1 MALDYRK
8 IILRNARIM
17 DPSTQRDAVGD
28 LYIEDEFLCGAPFA
42 ADDETRVI
50 DLTGYMVVPGLI
62 DFHVHLNFGGS
73 DVGLLPD
80 LMLLPNGVTSAV
92 DAGSAGVSN
101 YECFSRNTLTP
112 SLITGKSL
120 LYASNT
126 GQTTEYFA
134 ENLDPALMDER
145 RIARTFRQFPELI
158 GLKIRMGKKFTQS
171 LEPLKRTLQIADRIG
186 CFVSVHMIDLHC
198 GYEEILPLLR
208 PGDIVVHPFHFR
220 GETIFAEDG
229 TIRPCVWEA
238 KRRGVLFDLACARYN
253 HSLANVMSAL
263 SQGFFPDFVTSD
275 IGRNS
280 IYERPSFTLPY
291 VMSFMHAAGM
301 PLGDVIHA
309 CTHVAAKKMGIGNER
324 GTLRPGAFADIAV
337 LQPLERECVFT
348 DKLGNSC
355 PGHLLLSPKM
365 TIKDGRILYQSI
377 EIG

>member
-8 IILRNARIM
+8 IILQNARIL
-17 DPSTQRDAVGD
+17 DPSTQTDSVGS
-28 LYIEDEFLCGAPFA
+28 LYIEDEFICGTPFA

-73 DVGLLPD
+73 DVGMLPD

-101 YECFSRNTLTP
+101 YECFSRNTLIP

-134 ENLDPALMDER
+134 ENLDPAYMDEK
-145 RIARTFRQFPELI
+145 RIARMFRQFPELI
-158 GLKIRMGKKFTQS
+158 GMKIRMGNKFTHS
-171 LEPLKRTLQIADRIG
+171 LEPLKKTIEIAEKLG

-198 GYEEILPLLR
+198 GYEDILPLLR

-220 GETIFAEDG
+220 GKTIFDENG
-229 TIRPCVWEA
+229 RILPCIWQA
-238 KRRGVLFDLACARYN
+238 KQRGVLFDLACARYN
-253 HSLANVMSAL
+253 HSLAHVMSAI
-263 SQGFFPDFVTSD
+263 SQGFFPDFITSD

-280 IYERPSFTLPY
+280 IYERPSFALPY

-301 PLGDVIHA
+301 PLNDIIHA
-309 CTHVAAKKMGIGNER
+309 CTHIAAKKMGIERER
-324 GTLRPGAFADIAV
+324 GTLKPGTFADIAV
-337 LQPLERECVFT
+337 LKPIEKDYTFT

-355 PGHLLLSPKM
+355 PGNLILSPKM
-365 TIKDGRILYQSI
+365 TIKNGRILYQSI
-377 EIG
+377 EI